1 MKLNDFII
9 KGEGCEVIPLSE
21 KQVKGI
27 KYLLEKEGLN
37 SDALIVKRD
46 ERFETEF
53 PYLLLNT
60 KTHITLDKKRLTN
73 TGLPDLVSLY
83 GVTLRKL
90 SNIDELRE
98 KALHFAEFQLDVRN
112 HGLYSFRFNEE
123 RRSVTLYK
131 NGVKVQFVK
140 PHQDDKFS
148 WKIGLGVTLYKELFN
163 NGRDVPKDVEYMKS
177 ILNWKMFYTYIV
189 AYVVKFDKDKLD
201 RLDVRV
207 KMAKLYKEIKIND

>member
-1 MKLNDFII
+1 MKLNDFIL
-9 KGEGCEVIPLSE
+9 KGEDCEVIPLNE

-27 KYLLEKEGLN
+27 KYLLEKEGFN
-37 SDALIVKRD
+37 SDVLIVKRD
-46 ERFETEF
+46 KRFETEF

-60 KTHITLDKKRLTN
+60 KTHMTLDKKRLTN

-90 SNIDELRE
+90 SNIDEPSE
-98 KALHFAEFQLDVRN
+98 KASCC
-112 HGLYSFRFNEE
+112 LYSFRFNEE

-131 NGVKVQFVK
+131 NGEKVQFVK

-148 WKIGLGVTLYKELFN
+148 WKIGLGVALYKELFN
-163 NGRDVPKDVEYMKS
+163 NGRNVPKDVEYMKS

-189 AYVVKFDKDKLD
+189 AYAVGFDKNKLE